1 MNRQSVPDPDARD
14 VARAARGDTQAFER
28 LYFSHAAR
36 VQTLA
41 RRIVGRDLADD
52 GAQEVFVPD
61 DGAQEVFVHAW
72 EQLGKFRGEA
82 LFATWLHRLA
92 VNVLLRHAEMARR
105 IAARVSPAFVEELEA
120 RPTDP
125 DARMDMDWALAQLGP
140 GLREVVVL
148 HDLEGYSHDEIGDT
162 LAISVS
168 ASKMR
173 LHRGRTLLR
182 EWLLQ

>member
-1 MNRQSVPDPDARD
+1 VNRQSVPDPDARD

-52 GAQEVFVPD
+52 GAQEVFV
-61 DGAQEVFVHAW
+61 HAW

-82 LFATWLHRLA
+82 LFGTWLHRLA
-92 VNVLLRHAEMARR
+92 VNVLLRNAEMARR

-125 DARMDMDWALAQLGP
+125 DARMDMDSALAQLGP

>member
-1 MNRQSVPDPDARD
+1 VPDPDARD

-52 GAQEVFVPD
+52 GAQEVFV
-61 DGAQEVFVHAW
+61 HAW

-82 LFATWLHRLA
+82 LFGTWLHRLA

-120 RPTDP
+120 HPNDP
-125 DARMDMDWALAQLGP
+125 DARMDMDSALAQLGP